1 MAVLVAACAAASSEP
16 TTTPAS
22 TVTSVVSTGAPSR
35 GEANCTRC
43 GGATSRAV
51 RLQAIKAQILS
62 KLGLKRAPNVTRRA
76 LPGIPPLHR
85 LLDRYDAGMMQA
97 DAPFEPGEQ
106 YDDDD
111 DFHVAA
117 EKIITFGQHAPP
129 ELGLMSEWQA
139 VHFRFSEAALNLHV
153 SKAHLWVFVSSN
165 QSLSSTAAVW
175 VTLYQVARDA
185 AAVPELHLVKVRTKE
200 EKGNLR
206 RGFWVQMDAKK
217 LVSHWFRHPKDNLGI
232 VVHAYDSEG
241 RKVHANHGTSTWEEN
256 PWGSSDVLAP
266 SLRGPMCTPTPNELV
281 AFSQRPFLVVMVD
294 KNGRS
299 RTRRMVGLN
308 CQENSSE
315 ERCCRYPLTVD
326 FEEFG
331 WDWIIA
337 PKRYE
342 ANYCSGECPYVFM
355 QKYPHTH
362 VVQQVNLSGSPG
374 PCCAPRKI
382 SAISMLYF
390 DDNHNIV
397 YGVLPGMIVDR
408 CGCY

>member
-1 MAVLVAACAAASSEP
+1 MLSSRCCAAAALALASSLAVLVAACAAASSEP
-16 TTTPAS
+16 TTTSAPAVT
-22 TVTSVVSTGAPSR
+22 TVISPPVSGA
-35 GEANCTRC
+35 ANCTRC
-43 GGATSRAV
+43 GGATLQSRAV

-62 KLGLKRAPNVTRRA
+62 KLGMKRAPNVTRRA

-106 YDDDD
+106 YADDD
-111 DFHVAA
+111 DFHMAA

-129 ELGLMSEWQA
+129 ELGLMSEWQS

-241 RKVHANHGTSTWEEN
+241 RKVHVVTEPPPGREALVSVHCSKCMHILRSATCI
-256 PWGSSDVLAP
+256 A
-266 SLRGPMCTPTPNELV
+266 LRG
-281 AFSQRPFLVVMVD
+281 AARD
-294 KNGRS
+294 H
-299 RTRRMVGLN
+299 
-308 CQENSSE
+308 
-315 ERCCRYPLTVD
+315 
-326 FEEFG
+326 
-331 WDWIIA
+331 I
-337 PKRYE
+337 
-342 ANYCSGECPYVFM
+342 
-355 QKYPHTH
+355 
-362 VVQQVNLSGSPG
+362 
-374 PCCAPRKI
+374 
-382 SAISMLYF
+382 
-390 DDNHNIV
+390 
-397 YGVLPGMIVDR
+397 
-408 CGCY
+408 

>member
-1 MAVLVAACAAASSEP
+1 MAC
-16 TTTPAS
+16 
-22 TVTSVVSTGAPSR
+22 
-35 GEANCTRC
+35 
-43 GGATSRAV
+43 GATCDPAPFEARDGGGCWRESGDEGIRVVASQV
-51 RLQAIKAQILS
+51 GR
-62 KLGLKRAPNVTRRA
+62 KRAHQLMVGDVTRRDA
-76 LPGIPPLHR
+76 NLALHR
-85 LLDRYDAGMMQA
+85 QRQGRGRLRS
-97 DAPFEPGEQ
+97 
-106 YDDDD
+106 
-111 DFHVAA
+111 
-117 EKIITFGQHAPP
+117 PP

-217 LVSHWFRHPKDNLGI
+217 LVSHWFRHPRDNLGI

-241 RKVHANHGTSTWEEN
+241 RKVHAITEPPPGRE
-256 PWGSSDVLAP
+256 
-266 SLRGPMCTPTPNELV
+266 SL
-281 AFSQRPFLVVMVD
+281 RPFLVVMVD